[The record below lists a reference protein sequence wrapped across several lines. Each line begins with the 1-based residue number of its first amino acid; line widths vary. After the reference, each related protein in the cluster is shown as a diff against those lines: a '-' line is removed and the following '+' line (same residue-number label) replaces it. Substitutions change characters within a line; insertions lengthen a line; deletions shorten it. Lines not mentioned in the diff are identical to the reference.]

1 MTSVYSHNLPKSYAG
16 TDSTATPPQLD
27 TIVSVT
33 GDALRKS
40 ESAISQVCL
49 DVEQSRS
56 SFSQSVFNAVNVLMG
71 IAVLSLPLAFRITG
85 WLLGLCMLLLFAL
98 ITRYTAG
105 LIKNCLDSNRDLT
118 TYADIG
124 YAAFGAIGRRIL
136 TLILVLELVAVS
148 VAVVIVLSDSLVAIE
163 PALAQ
168 TSIPHL
174 PKLLAWLIL
183 TPTTWLALRWLAYG
197 SVLGVASTMMLTV
210 VVVVDGLSKPV
221 APGSLWQWA
230 SISAMPVDWSRLPLS
245 FGLLMAGFAGHAV
258 FPNLYKDMRQTR
270 QFPRMANIAYMITLA
285 TYVTMALAGYLMFG
299 DETKQEITQ
308 NLAKIKGYPKL
319 LTMATLYMF
328 LLIPISKYALGLSPV
343 FSVVELRCFNP
354 TQLTRPRRLILRSAL
369 STIVCLIAIVFPGFH
384 RVMSLVGSFN
394 AFTVCVIFPI
404 LCHWQIF
411 GRYGIYRTVDVIL
424 LVTSVFCSI
433 TGTIWSFL

>member
-1 MTSVYSHNLPKSYAG
+1 MLHVN
-16 TDSTATPPQLD
+16 
-27 TIVSVT
+27 
-33 GDALRKS
+33 
-40 ESAISQVCL
+40 
-49 DVEQSRS
+49 RS
-56 SFSQSVFNAVNVLMG
+56 SFPQSIFNAVNVLMG

-85 WLLGLCMLLLFAL
+85 WLLGLGMLVLFAL
-98 ITRYTAG
+98 ITRYTAM
-105 LIKNCLDSNRDLT
+105 LIRNCLASNPDLM

-124 YAAFGAIGRRIL
+124 YAAFGAIGRRLL
-136 TLILVLELVAVS
+136 TLILVIELVAVS
-148 VAVVIVLSDSLVAIE
+148 VAVVIVLADSLVAIR
-163 PALAQ
+163 PDLAH

-174 PKLLAWLIL
+174 PKLLAWLLL

-210 VVVVDGLSKPV
+210 VVVIDGLSKPS

-230 SISAMPVDWSRLPLS
+230 PIHAMPAQWSQLPLS

-258 FPNLYKDMRQTR
+258 FPNLYKDMRQ
-270 QFPRMANIAYMITLA
+270 PRKFSSMANIAYLITLA

-299 DETKQEITQ
+299 DNTMQEITQ
-308 NLAKIKGYPKL
+308 NLALIHGYPKT

-328 LLIPISKYALGLSPV
+328 LLIPMSKYALGLNPV
-343 FSVVELRCFNP
+343 FSVIELRCFDP
-354 TQLTRPRRLILRSAL
+354 VQLTRPRRLLLRTAL
-369 STIVCLIAIVFPGFH
+369 STMVCCIAIVFPGFH

-404 LCHWQIF
+404 LCHWRIF
-411 GRYGIYRTVDVIL
+411 GRHGMARALDTLL
-424 LVTSVFCSI
+424 LVLSVFCAI